1 MLESISWQEFFT
13 TIAVLIGSYYAITV
27 LLLYSREITSIFKRE
42 TLKAPGTSTQTDQT
56 DSDGSHDLM
65 GSVRFDTSREQEL
78 PREEV
83 TTADELDVVP
93 LQEVDEPVDVID
105 LQDEAL
111 TNDLI
116 TLQAEIKSLAEI
128 ISLGTKEEAVSL
140 FTTLLSNYPQFVG
153 TSFQQQISQLIH
165 DSCKETG
172 THHFDRQ
179 EISTWWS
186 DSASASDDHQ

>member
-13 TIAVLIGSYYAITV
+13 TIAVLLGAYYAITV
-27 LLLYSREITSIFKRE
+27 LLLFSSEITNLFKPRTSIASGKE
-42 TLKAPGTSTQTDQT
+42 SQSGQP
-56 DSDGSHDLM
+56 DSENSHDLM
-65 GSVRFDTSREQEL
+65 GSVRFDTSREQKL

-83 TTADELDVVP
+83 TTADELDVVQ
-93 LQEVDEPVDVID
+93 LQEAEEPVDVID

-153 TSFQQQISQLIH
+153 TFFQHQISQLIY

-172 THHFDRQ
+172 THHFDLQ
-179 EISTWWS
+179 EISAWWN
-186 DSASASDDHQ
+186 DSEASSDDHQ